1 MSEEKV
7 DSELLKLGMKIRREV
22 LGDEYVDSAVAAST
36 EFDQDFQRL
45 ITASAWGLVWGR
57 DTLTKRDRSLI
68 TVTQLASLGHH
79 EELAL
84 HLRATVN
91 TGLSRDDI
99 KEALLHVAIYSGVP
113 AANSAFRVAKKVFKE
128 MDQTSIAKK

>member
-7 DSELLKLGMKIRREV
+7 DSELLELGMKIRREV
-22 LGDEYVDSAVAAST
+22 LGDDYVDSAVAAST
-36 EFDQDFQRL
+36 EFDLDFQRL
-45 ITASAWGLVWGR
+45 ITASAWGLLWGR
-57 DTLTKRDRSLI
+57 DTLSKRDRSLI